1 MPHLI
6 ITCYLQ
12 QFTKKSLSALQ
23 KNYWEVLWK
32 NLAMMC
38 SAYWL
43 MSVLDVSNK
52 EQMVVVLR
60 YVNKCEVL
68 KENLLVLFMWRT

>member
-1 MPHLI
+1 
-6 ITCYLQ
+6 
-12 QFTKKSLSALQ
+12 
-23 KNYWEVLWK
+23 
-32 NLAMMC
+32 MMC